1 MFEQLLLTLK
11 SDMMMLCGPIMLVA
25 KALAGIGCLVA
36 AGMVS
41 IKSMADNAPFNP
53 WPYLKPISL
62 GFCIIFFDTLVVGG
76 LDGILQPIAKATSAL
91 AETAELKNFEKQ
103 DQLEDAKSKLTPNPQ
118 VVYYMTKEDQ
128 KSEEA
133 GIENNGEIQPKDYD
147 EIARKELA
155 ADVEYK
161 KTWIMSIL
169 ESILQVFSY
178 AAKMIVNIIGT
189 FFLIILG
196 LLGPFAFAAACFPP
210 LEGSF
215 SSWLTHYITTSLWL
229 PIANILTAALSLAN
243 NLLCEQQLES
253 ISVSGAV
260 NSILMLAMMVVGIF
274 GYFSVPS
281 LANWIV
287 QSGGSGSYARNMS
300 RAGREAASSGGKQ
313 MLKARSGL
321 GGLAARYGTGFKN
334 VASIIANSNK

>member
-11 SDMMMLCGPIMLVA
+11 SDMMHLCVPIMLVA

-36 AGMVS
+36 AGMIS
-41 IKSMADNAPFNP
+41 IKSMADNTPFNP

-76 LDGILQPIAKATSAL
+76 LDGILQPIAKGTSAL
-91 AETAELKNFEKQ
+91 AEAAESNNFELI
-103 DQLEDAKSKLTPNPQ
+103 DQLEDVKSKLPPNPQ
-118 VVYYMTKEDQ
+118 VVYYMTKEEQ
-128 KSEEA
+128 KANEA
-133 GIENNGEIQPKDYD
+133 VMDDNGEIQPKDYD
-147 EIARKELA
+147 EIARKDLA

-161 KTWIMSIL
+161 KTWVMSVL
-169 ESILQVFSY
+169 ESIMQVFSY

-243 NLLCEQQLES
+243 NLLCEQQLQEATTT
-253 ISVSGAV
+253 GAV

-281 LANWIV
+281 IANWIV

-300 RAGREAASSGGKQ
+300 RTGREAVSKGASGIS
-313 MLKARSGL
+313 KARKGL

>member
-1 MFEQLLLTLK
+1 MFEELLLTLK
-11 SDMMMLCGPIMLVA
+11 SDMMQLCAPIMLVA

-36 AGMVS
+36 AGMIS

-62 GFCIIFFDTLVVGG
+62 GFCILYFDILIVGG
-76 LDGILQPIAKATSAL
+76 LDGILQPIAKGTSAL
-91 AETAELKNFEKQ
+91 AEAAESSNFELS
-103 DQLEDAKSKLTPNPQ
+103 DQLEEARSKLPPNPQ

-128 KSEEA
+128 KAEVA
-133 GIENNGEIQPKDYD
+133 ATENKGEIQPKDYD
-147 EIARKELA
+147 EIARKDLA

-161 KTWIMSIL
+161 KTWIMSVL
-169 ESILQVFSY
+169 ESIMLVFSY

-196 LLGPFAFAAACFPP
+196 LLGPLAFAAACFPP

-215 SSWLTHYITTSLWL
+215 SSWLSHYITTSLWL
-229 PIANILTAALSLAN
+229 PIANLLTAALSLAN
-243 NLLCEQQLES
+243 NLLCEQQLQEAS
-253 ISVSGAV
+253 TSGTV

-300 RAGREAASSGGKQ
+300 RTAREGVSKAASGIS
-313 MLKARSGL
+313 KARKGL
-321 GGLAARYGTGFKN
+321 GGVAARYGGGFKS
-334 VASIIANSNK
+334 VADIISKSK